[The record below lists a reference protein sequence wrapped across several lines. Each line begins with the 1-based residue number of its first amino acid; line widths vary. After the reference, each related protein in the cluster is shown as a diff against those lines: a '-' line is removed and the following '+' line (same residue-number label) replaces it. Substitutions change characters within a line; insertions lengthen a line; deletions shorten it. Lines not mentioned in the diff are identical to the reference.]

1 MFSLIKQ
8 VFIVLINFSR
18 SLACIVNASD
28 CTKCISLNNRACMSR
43 STFIGLNPLSY
54 YPFPVN
60 FDRCIKSCNTRN
72 YLSNRVCVLNLRRYD
87 KIKTCQ

>member
-28 CTKCISLNNRACMSR
+28 CTKCISLNNQACMTR
-43 STFIGLNPLSY
+43 STFIGLNPYVTIHFQLILID
-54 YPFPVN
+54 VWKVV
-60 FDRCIKSCNTRN
+60 ILVII
-72 YLSNRVCVLNLRRYD
+72 YLIEYVF
-87 KIKTCQ
+87 

>member
-28 CTKCISLNNRACMSR
+28 CTKCVSLNNQACMTR
-43 STFIGLNPLSY
+43 STFIGLNP
-54 YPFPVN
+54 
-60 FDRCIKSCNTRN
+60 
-72 YLSNRVCVLNLRRYD
+72 
-87 KIKTCQ
+87 